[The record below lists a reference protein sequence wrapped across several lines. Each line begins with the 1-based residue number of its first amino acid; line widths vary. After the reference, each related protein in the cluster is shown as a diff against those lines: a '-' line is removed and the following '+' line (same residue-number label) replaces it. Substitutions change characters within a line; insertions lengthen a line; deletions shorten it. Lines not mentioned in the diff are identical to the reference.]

1 MHIIFN
7 RAGGE
12 AVTRQIDTYYVIFRR
27 NTGGFRS
34 VIFDTVDSLKTS
46 IIVVFLIFA
55 LAFRAV
61 GVSGTSMV
69 PTLSD
74 GDWLA
79 VTAVTTDLRRGDI
92 VVVTQPWE
100 RAIPIIKRVIGL
112 PGDTV
117 DIDFDNGFVYVN
129 GEKLTEPYI
138 AEPTHEY
145 YDVEFPVTVP
155 EGHIFVMGDN
165 RNVSLDSRSS
175 KVGFAD
181 KRFVLGK
188 AFFRLFKETGFIGRE
203 GK

>member
-1 MHIIFN
+1 MP
-7 RAGGE
+7 AGGE
-12 AVTRQIDTYYVIFRR
+12 TVTRQIDTYYVIFRR
-27 NTGGFRS
+27 ETGGFCS
-34 VIFDTVDSLKTS
+34 AVFDIVDSLKGA
-46 IIVVFLIFA
+46 IIAVFLIFA

-79 VTAVTTDLRRGDI
+79 VTAVTTDYRRGDI

-155 EGHIFVMGDN
+155 EGHLFVMGDN

-181 KRFVLGK
+181 KRFVLGR
-188 AFFRLFKETGFIGRE
+188 AFFRLFKETGAISRE

>member
-1 MHIIFN
+1 M
-7 RAGGE
+7 
-12 AVTRQIDTYYVIFRR
+12 TRQIDTYYVIFRR
-27 NTGGFRS
+27 ETGGFRS

-79 VTAVTTDLRRGDI
+79 VTAVTTDYRRGDI
-92 VVVTQPWE
+92 VVVTQH
-100 RAIPIIKRVIGL
+100 RKRKIPIIKRVIGL
-112 PGDTV
+112 SGDTI

>member
-1 MHIIFN
+1 MYIIFN

-155 EGHIFVMGDN
+155 EGHLFVMGDN

>member
-1 MHIIFN
+1 M
-7 RAGGE
+7 
-12 AVTRQIDTYYVIFRR
+12 
-27 NTGGFRS
+27 
-34 VIFDTVDSLKTS
+34 
-46 IIVVFLIFA
+46 
-55 LAFRAV
+55 
-61 GVSGTSMV
+61 
-69 PTLSD
+69 
-74 GDWLA
+74 
-79 VTAVTTDLRRGDI
+79 
-92 VVVTQPWE
+92 VVTQPWE
-100 RAIPIIKRVIGL
+100 RKIPIIKRVIGL
-112 PGDTV
+112 SGDTI

>member
-1 MHIIFN
+1 MK
-7 RAGGE
+7 
-12 AVTRQIDTYYVIFRR
+12 RQIDVYYVVFPQESKGIF
-27 NTGGFRS
+27 TA
-34 VIFDTVDSLKTS
+34 VFDIVDSLKS
-46 IIVVFLIFA
+46 AIIAVFLIFA

-69 PTLSD
+69 PTLLD

-79 VTAVTTDLRRGDI
+79 VTAVTTDFRRGDI

-100 RAIPIIKRVIGL
+100 RKIPIIKRVIGL
-112 PGDTV
+112 SGDTV

-138 AEPTHEY
+138 AEPTNES

-155 EGHIFVMGDN
+155 EGYLFVMGDN

-181 KRFVLGK
+181 KRFVLGR
-188 AFFRLFKETGFIGRE
+188 AFFRLFKDTGFISRE

>member
-1 MHIIFN
+1 M
-7 RAGGE
+7 
-12 AVTRQIDTYYVIFRR
+12 TRQIDTYYVIFRR
-27 NTGGFRS
+27 ETGGFYS
-34 VIFDTVDSLKTS
+34 AVFDIVDSLKGA
-46 IIVVFLIFA
+46 IIAVFLIFA

-74 GDWLA
+74 GDGLA
-79 VTAVTTDLRRGDI
+79 VPAVTTAYRRGDI

-100 RAIPIIKRVIGL
+100 RKIPIIKRVIGL
-112 PGDTV
+112 SGDTI

-129 GEKLTEPYI
+129 GEKLSEPYI
-138 AEPTHEY
+138 AEPTNQS

-155 EGHIFVMGDN
+155 EGYLFVMGDN

-181 KRFVLGK
+181 KRFVLGR
-188 AFFRLFKETGFIGRE
+188 AFFRLFKETGAISRE